1 MASGFESRHP
11 HQTLAVMRRTPAQWM
26 EGGEKGAARMSA
38 KRVVIVGGGFA
49 GLSAAYTLMK
59 RGITPLLLEA
69 NDRAGGRGMGE
80 KVDGFSLDMG
90 AFVFT
95 STYDTAFRLC
105 EELGLPLV
113 PSMMKFGHYRGG
125 RWVTTTPD
133 QSLWNFIRHF
143 RTAVTMGFLS
153 PSGMRAGF
161 KVMREIHRQS
171 SYMSFAGDSPLA
183 EIDDEESFGDYLER
197 FGVPEKLQMTLRG
210 PLDMILGDPMPAGQ
224 ALMRAYIGETMLH
237 SGRVYMPERGIGS
250 LSEALA
256 NACSHAIRVSTPVR
270 RIVVADGKATG
281 VVVDG
286 EIIEAD
292 AVICA
297 VPGTKVI
304 DLVPELP
311 EETRRALNAVS
322 YSTGC
327 RVVIGLDHPPLP
339 PGWHG
344 ALYPE
349 DDDTPL
355 LLNRTAFLPACA
367 PPGKSILDLL
377 IGRDRAKELIPLD
390 DEEIKRE
397 LLGAARR
404 KAPPGS
410 ALPGDDEGLFY
421 RVYRWEEALCMGT
434 PGMLAAMASVP
445 EQIAGRIDN
454 LFLAGDYMRVPAV
467 NGALSSGESVAVE
480 VADLLASRSS

>member
-1 MASGFESRHP
+1 
-11 HQTLAVMRRTPAQWM
+11 
-26 EGGEKGAARMSA
+26 MSTR
-38 KRVVIVGGGFA
+38 RVVIVGGGFA

-69 NDRAGGRGMGE
+69 QERVGGRGKGE
-80 KVDGFSLDMG
+80 RVDGFSLDMG

-95 STYDTAFRLC
+95 STYDTAFRIC

-113 PSMMKFGHYRGG
+113 PSTMKFGHHRSG

-133 QSLWNFIRHF
+133 QSLWNFVRHLPAAF
-143 RTAVTMGFLS
+143 TMGFLS
-153 PSGMRAGF
+153 LSGMRSGF

-171 SYMSFAGDSPLA
+171 AYMSFAGDSPLA
-183 EIDDEESFGDYLER
+183 EIDDDESFGDYLER
-197 FGVPEKLQMTLRG
+197 LGVPESLQVTLRG
-210 PLDMILGDPMPAGQ
+210 PLEMILGDPAPSGQ

-256 NACSHAIRVSTPVR
+256 TACSDAIRVSTPVR
-270 RIVVADGKATG
+270 RVVVADGRAAG
-281 VVVDG
+281 VVADG
-286 EIIEAD
+286 ETIEAD

-297 VPGTKVI
+297 VPGTKVP
-304 DLVPELP
+304 DLIPELP
-311 EETRRALNAVS
+311 DETRRALSTVS

-327 RVVIGLDHPPLP
+327 RVVIGLDHSPLP
-339 PGWHG
+339 AGWHG

-349 DDDTPL
+349 DEDTPL
-355 LLNRTAFLPACA
+355 LLDRSVFLPSCA

-377 IGRDRAKELIPLD
+377 IGRDRARELIPLD
-390 DEEIKRE
+390 DYEIKRQ

-421 RVYRWEEALCMGT
+421 RVYRWEEALCMGK
-434 PGMLAAMASVP
+434 PGMLAAVANIP
-445 EQIAGRIDN
+445 GQLEGRIDN
-454 LFLAGDYMRVPAV
+454 LFLAGDYMGIPSV
-467 NGALSSGESVAVE
+467 NGALSSGESAAME
-480 VADLLASRSS
+480 VAELLESRTY

>member
-1 MASGFESRHP
+1 MTTRP
-11 HQTLAVMRRTPAQWM
+11 
-26 EGGEKGAARMSA
+26 
-38 KRVVIVGGGFA
+38 VVIVGGGFA
-49 GLSAAYTLMK
+49 GLSAAYTLMQ

-69 NDRAGGRGMGE
+69 SDHAGGRGSGE
-80 KVDGFSLDMG
+80 RVDGFSLDMG

-113 PSMMKFGHYRGG
+113 PSTMKFGHRRNG
-125 RWVTTTPD
+125 RWVTTTPE
-133 QSLWNFIRHF
+133 QSPWNFVRHL
-143 RTAVTMGFLS
+143 RAAIAMGFLT
-153 PSGMRAGF
+153 PSGMRSSF
-161 KVMREIHRQS
+161 KVMREIRRQS
-171 SYMSFAGDSPLA
+171 EYMSFASDSPLA
-183 EIDDEESFGDYLER
+183 EIDDDESFGDYLER
-197 FGVPEKLQMTLRG
+197 LGVPERLRVTLKG
-210 PLDMILGDPMPAGQ
+210 PLDMILGDPEPAGQ

-237 SGRVYMPERGIGS
+237 SGRVHMPERGVGS

-256 NACSHAIRVSTPVR
+256 VACADVTRVSTPVR
-270 RIVVADGKATG
+270 RVVVADGKVTG

-286 EIIEAD
+286 ETIEAD

-297 VPGTKVI
+297 VPGTKVP
-304 DLVPELP
+304 DLIPDLP
-311 EETRRALNAVS
+311 AATREALGTVS

-327 RVVIGLDHPPLP
+327 RVVIGLDHSPLP

-355 LLNRTAFLPACA
+355 LLDRSVFLPACA
-367 PPGKSILDLL
+367 PPGKSLLDLL
-377 IGRDRAKELIPLD
+377 IGRDRARELIPLG

-404 KAPPGS
+404 NAPPGS

-434 PGMLAAMASVP
+434 PGMLAAMAKVP
-445 EQIAGRIDN
+445 GQLAGHIDN
-454 LFLAGDYMRVPAV
+454 LFLAGDYMGVPSV
-467 NGALSSGESVAVE
+467 NGALSSGESAAIE
-480 VADLLASRSS
+480 VADRLAARAH

>member
-1 MASGFESRHP
+1 
-11 HQTLAVMRRTPAQWM
+11 
-26 EGGEKGAARMSA
+26 MSTR
-38 KRVVIVGGGFA
+38 RVVIVGGGFA

-59 RGITPLLLEA
+59 RGIMPLLLEA
-69 NDRAGGRGMGE
+69 EERVGGRDKGE
-80 KVDGFSLDMG
+80 RVDGFSLDMG

-113 PSMMKFGHYRGG
+113 PSTMKFGHRRNG
-125 RWVTTTPD
+125 RWVTTTPE
-133 QSLWNFIRHF
+133 QSPWNFVRHL
-143 RTAVTMGFLS
+143 RAAIAMGFLS
-153 PSGMRAGF
+153 PSGMRSSF
-161 KVMREIHRQS
+161 KVMREIRRQS
-171 SYMSFAGDSPLA
+171 EYMSFASDSPLA
-183 EIDDEESFGDYLER
+183 EIDDDESFGDYLER
-197 FGVPEKLQMTLRG
+197 LDVPERLRVTLKG
-210 PLDMILGDPMPAGQ
+210 PLDMILGDPEPAGQ

-237 SGRVYMPERGIGS
+237 SGRVHMPERGVGS

-256 NACSHAIRVSTPVR
+256 TACADVTRVSTPVR
-270 RIVVADGKATG
+270 RVVVADGKVTG

-286 EIIEAD
+286 ETIEAD

-297 VPGTKVI
+297 VPGTRVP
-304 DLVPELP
+304 DLIPDLP
-311 EETRRALNAVS
+311 AATREALGTVS

-327 RVVIGLDHPPLP
+327 RVVIGLDHSPLP

-355 LLNRTAFLPACA
+355 LLDRSVFLPACA
-367 PPGKSILDLL
+367 PPGKSLLDLL
-377 IGRDRAKELIPLD
+377 IGRDRARELIPLG

-404 KAPPGS
+404 NAPPGS

-434 PGMLAAMASVP
+434 PGMLAAMAKVP
-445 EQIAGRIDN
+445 GQLAEHIDN
-454 LFLAGDYMRVPAV
+454 LFLAGDYMGVPSV
-467 NGALSSGESVAVE
+467 NGALSSGQSAAIE
-480 VADLLASRSS
+480 VADRLAARAN

>member
-1 MASGFESRHP
+1 
-11 HQTLAVMRRTPAQWM
+11 
-26 EGGEKGAARMSA
+26 MSA

-69 NDRAGGRGMGE
+69 KDRVGGRGSGE
-80 KVDGFSLDMG
+80 RVDGFSLDMG

-95 STYDTAFRLC
+95 STYDTAFRIC

-113 PSMMKFGHYRGG
+113 PSQMKFGHYRNG

-133 QSLWNFIRHF
+133 QSLWNFIRHL
-143 RTAVTMGFLS
+143 RTAMTMGFLS
-153 PSGMRAGF
+153 PSGMRASF
-161 KVMREIHRQS
+161 KVMRQIRQQS
-171 SYMSFAGDSPLA
+171 DYMSFAGDSPLA
-183 EIDDEESFGDYLER
+183 EIDDDESFGDYLER
-197 FGVPEKLQMTLRG
+197 LRVPRKLQVTLKA
-210 PLDMILGDPMPAGQ
+210 PLDMILGDPAPAGQ

-250 LSEALA
+250 LSQALA
-256 NACSHAIRVSTPVR
+256 TACSDAIRVSTPVR
-270 RIVVADGKATG
+270 RIVAADGKATG

-286 EIIEAD
+286 ETIEAD

-297 VPGTKVI
+297 VPGTKVP
-304 DLVPELP
+304 DLIPDLP
-311 EETRRALNAVS
+311 EETRRALSTVS

-327 RVVIGLDHPPLP
+327 RVVIGLDHSPLP

-344 ALYPE
+344 ALFPE

-377 IGRDRAKELIPLD
+377 IGRDRAKELIPLH
-390 DEEIKRE
+390 DEEIKKHM
-397 LLGAARR
+397 LGAARQ

-434 PGMLAAMASVP
+434 PGMLAALANIP
-445 EQIAGRIDN
+445 AQLAGRIDN
-454 LFLAGDYMRVPAV
+454 LFLAGDYMRVPSV
-467 NGALSSGESVAVE
+467 NGALSSGQSAAIE
-480 VADLLASRSS
+480 VADLLASRTN

>member
-1 MASGFESRHP
+1 
-11 HQTLAVMRRTPAQWM
+11 
-26 EGGEKGAARMSA
+26 MSTE
-38 KRVVIVGGGFA
+38 RVVIVGGGFA

-59 RGITPLLLEA
+59 QGITPILLEA
-69 NDRAGGRGMGE
+69 KERAGGRGMGE
-80 KVDGFSLDMG
+80 RVDGFSLDMG

-95 STYDTAFRLC
+95 STYDTAFLLC

-113 PSMMKFGHYRGG
+113 PSTMKFGHYRGG

-133 QSLWNFIRHF
+133 QSPWNFIRHLP
-143 RTAVTMGFLS
+143 AAITMGFLS
-153 PSGMRAGF
+153 PSGMRAGVR
-161 KVMREIHRQS
+161 VMREMHRQAE
-171 SYMSFAGDSPLA
+171 YMSFAGDSPLA
-183 EIDDEESFGDYLER
+183 EIDDDESFGDYMKRL
-197 FGVPEKLQMTLRG
+197 GVPENLQVTLRG
-210 PLDMILGDPMPAGQ
+210 PLEMILGDPLPAGQ

-237 SGRVYMPERGIGS
+237 SGRVHMPERGIGS
-250 LSEALA
+250 LSEGLA
-256 NACSHAIRVSTPVR
+256 TACSQTIRASTPAR
-270 RIVVADGKATG
+270 RILVADGRATG

-286 EIIEAD
+286 ETIEAD

-297 VPGTKVI
+297 VPGTKVP
-304 DLVPELP
+304 DLIPDLP
-311 EETRRALNAVS
+311 EETRRALSAVS

-327 RVVIGLDHPPLP
+327 RVVIGLDHSPLP

-355 LLNRTAFLPACA
+355 LLDRSVFLPSCA

-377 IGRDRAKELIPLD
+377 IGRDRARELIPLD
-390 DEEIKRE
+390 DDEIKRE

-421 RVYRWEEALCMGT
+421 RVYRWEEALCMGA
-434 PGMLAAMASVP
+434 PGMLAEMGKIP
-445 EQIAGRIDN
+445 GQLAGRIDN
-454 LFLAGDYMRVPAV
+454 LFLAGDYMRVPSV
-467 NGALSSGESVAVE
+467 NGALSSGRSAAIDA
-480 VADLLASRSS
+480 ADLLESRAQ

>member
-1 MASGFESRHP
+1 
-11 HQTLAVMRRTPAQWM
+11 
-26 EGGEKGAARMSA
+26 MSA
-38 KRVVIVGGGFA
+38 RRVVIVGGGFA

-59 RGITPLLLEA
+59 QGITPLLLEA
-69 NDRAGGRGMGE
+69 EDHAGGRGSGE
-80 KVDGFSLDMG
+80 RVDGFSLDMG

-95 STYDTAFRLC
+95 STYDTAFRIC

-113 PSMMKFGHYRGG
+113 RSQMKFGHYRNG

-133 QSLWNFIRHF
+133 QSLWNFIRHL
-143 RTAVTMGFLS
+143 RAAITMGFLS
-153 PSGMRAGF
+153 PSGMRSGF
-161 KVMREIHRQS
+161 KVMRQMHREAE
-171 SYMSFAGDSPLA
+171 YMSFAGDSPLA
-183 EIDDEESFGDYLER
+183 ELDDHESFSDYLER
-197 FGVPEKLQMTLRG
+197 LGVPENLQVTLRA

-237 SGRVYMPERGIGS
+237 AGQVAMPERGVGS
-250 LSEALA
+250 LSRALVT
-256 NACSHAIRVSTPVR
+256 ACSDAIRVSTPVR
-270 RIVVADGKATG
+270 RVVVADGAATS

-286 EIIEAD
+286 ETIEAD

-297 VPGTKVI
+297 VPGTKVP
-304 DLVPELP
+304 DLIPNLP
-311 EETRRALNAVS
+311 AATRRALSTVS

-327 RVVIGLDHPPLP
+327 RVVIGLDHSPLP

-355 LLNRTAFLPACA
+355 LLDRSVFLPACA
-367 PPGKSILDLL
+367 PPGKSLLDLL
-377 IGRDRAKELIPLD
+377 IGRDRARELIPLD

-404 KAPPGS
+404 NAPPGS

-421 RVYRWEEALCMGT
+421 RVYRWEEALCMGE
-434 PGMLAAMASVP
+434 PGMLAAMADVP
-445 EQIAGRIDN
+445 GQLAGSIGN
-454 LFLAGDYMRVPAV
+454 LVLAGDYMRVPSV
-467 NGALSSGESVAVE
+467 NGALASGHNAAIE
-480 VADLLASRSS
+480 VADLLASRAN

>member
-1 MASGFESRHP
+1 MCTR
-11 HQTLAVMRRTPAQWM
+11 
-26 EGGEKGAARMSA
+26 
-38 KRVVIVGGGFA
+38 RVVIVGGGFA

-69 NDRAGGRGMGE
+69 QERVGGRGKGE
-80 KVDGFSLDMG
+80 RVDGFSVDMG

-95 STYDTAFRLC
+95 STYDTAFRIC

-113 PSMMKFGHYRGG
+113 PSTMRFGHHRSG

-133 QSLWNFIRHF
+133 QSLWNFVRHLPAAF
-143 RTAVTMGFLS
+143 TMGFLS
-153 PSGMRAGF
+153 PSGMRSGF

-171 SYMSFAGDSPLA
+171 AYMSFAGDSPLA
-183 EIDDEESFGDYLER
+183 EIDDEESFGDYMER
-197 FGVPEKLQMTLRG
+197 LGVPENLQVTLRG
-210 PLDMILGDPMPAGQ
+210 PLDMILGDPAPAGQ

-250 LSEALA
+250 LGEALA
-256 NACSHAIRVSTPVR
+256 AACSDAIRVSTPVR
-270 RIVVADGKATG
+270 RIVVANGTATG

-286 EIIEAD
+286 ETVEAD

-297 VPGTKVI
+297 VPATKVQ
-304 DLVPELP
+304 DLIPGLP
-311 EETRRALNAVS
+311 EETRRALGTVS

-327 RVVIGLDHPPLP
+327 RVVIGLDRSPLP
-339 PGWHG
+339 SDWHG

-355 LLNRTAFLPACA
+355 LLDRSVFLPSCA

-377 IGRDRAKELIPLD
+377 IGRDRARELIPLD
-390 DEEIKRE
+390 DHEIKRE

-434 PGMLAAMASVP
+434 PGMLAAAASIP
-445 EQIAGRIDN
+445 GQLAGSIDN
-454 LFLAGDYMRVPAV
+454 LFLAGDYMRVPSV
-467 NGALSSGESVAVE
+467 NGALSSGCSAAIE
-480 VADLLASRSS
+480 VADMLASRAD

>member
-1 MASGFESRHP
+1 MA
-11 HQTLAVMRRTPAQWM
+11 AQ
-26 EGGEKGAARMSA
+26 
-38 KRVVIVGGGFA
+38 RVVIVGGGFA
-49 GLSAAYTLMK
+49 GLSAAYALMK

-69 NDRAGGRGMGE
+69 EEHVGGRGRGE
-80 KVDGFSLDMG
+80 RVDSFSLDTG

-113 PSMMKFGHYRGG
+113 PSKMKFGHHRNG

-133 QSLWNFIRHF
+133 QSFWNFVRHL

-153 PSGMRAGF
+153 PSGMRAGSA
-161 KVMREIHRQS
+161 VMRQIHRQAA
-171 SYMSFAGDSPLA
+171 YMSFAGDSPLA
-183 EIDDEESFGDYLER
+183 EIDDDESFGDYLER
-197 FGVPEKLQMTLRG
+197 LRVPGNLQVTLRG

-250 LSEALA
+250 LSAALA
-256 NACSHAIRVSTPVR
+256 DACSDAVRVSTPVR
-270 RIVVADGKATG
+270 RIVAADGEAAG
-281 VVVDG
+281 VIVDG
-286 EIIEAD
+286 ETIKAD

-297 VPGTKVI
+297 VPGTKVP
-304 DLVPELP
+304 DLIPDLP
-311 EETRRALNAVS
+311 EETRRALSTVS

-327 RVVIGLDHPPLP
+327 RVVIGLDHAPLP

-355 LLNRTAFLPACA
+355 LLDRCAFLPACA

-390 DEEIKRE
+390 DDEIKRQ

-410 ALPGDDEGLFY
+410 ALPGDDEGLFF
-421 RVYRWEEALCMGT
+421 RVYRWEQALCMGD
-434 PGMLAAMASVP
+434 PGMLAAMANVP
-445 EQIAGRIDN
+445 GQMAGRFDN
-454 LFLAGDYMRVPAV
+454 LFLAGDYMRVPSV
-467 NGALSSGESVAVE
+467 NGALSSGYSTGMQ
-480 VADLLASRSS
+480 VADLLESRSR

>member
-1 MASGFESRHP
+1 
-11 HQTLAVMRRTPAQWM
+11 
-26 EGGEKGAARMSA
+26 MSA
-38 KRVVIVGGGFA
+38 GRVVIVGGGFA
-49 GLSAAYTLMK
+49 GLSAAYTLMQ

-69 NDRAGGRGMGE
+69 EDHAGGRGSGE
-80 KVDGFSLDMG
+80 RVDGFSLDMG

-95 STYDTAFRLC
+95 STYDTAFRMC

-113 PSMMKFGHYRGG
+113 RSQMKFGHHRNG

-133 QSLWNFIRHF
+133 QSIWNFLRHF
-143 RTAVTMGFLS
+143 RTAIAMGFLS
-153 PSGMRAGF
+153 PSGMRSGF
-161 KVMREIHRQS
+161 KVMREIHRQAP
-171 SYMSFAGDSPLA
+171 YMSFASDSPLA

-197 FGVPEKLQMTLRG
+197 LGVPEKLQVTLQA
-210 PLDMILGDPMPAGQ
+210 PLKMILGDPVPAGQ

-237 SGRVYMPERGIGS
+237 AGQVSMPERGIGS

-256 NACSHAIRVSTPVR
+256 TYCAEVIRVSTPVR
-270 RIVVADGKATG
+270 RIAVADGKATS

-286 EIIEAD
+286 ETIEAD

-297 VPGTKVI
+297 VPGTKVP
-304 DLVPELP
+304 DLIPDLP
-311 EETRRALNAVS
+311 AETRRALGAVS

-327 RVVIGLDHPPLP
+327 RVVIALDHSPLP

-349 DDDTPL
+349 DDDAPL
-355 LLNRTAFLPACA
+355 LLDRSVFLPGCA
-367 PPGKSILDLL
+367 PPGKGLLDLL
-377 IGRDRAKELIPLD
+377 IGRDRARELIPLED
-390 DEEIKRE
+390 AEIKRE

-404 KAPPGS
+404 NAPPGS

-434 PGMLAAMASVP
+434 PGMLAAMANVP
-445 EQIAGRIDN
+445 GQLAAGIDN
-454 LFLAGDYMRVPAV
+454 LFLAGDYMRVPSV
-467 NGALSSGESVAVE
+467 NGALSSGYSAAIE
-480 VADLLASRSS
+480 VADRLESRSN

>member
-1 MASGFESRHP
+1 MN
-11 HQTLAVMRRTPAQWM
+11 
-26 EGGEKGAARMSA
+26 A

-49 GLSAAYTLMK
+49 GLSAAYTLKK

-69 NDRAGGRGMGE
+69 KDRAGGRGMGE

-95 STYDTAFRLC
+95 ATYDTAFRLC

-113 PSMMKFGHYRGG
+113 PSTMKFGHHRSG

-133 QSLWNFIRHF
+133 QSLWNFLRHLPAAF
-143 RTAVTMGFLS
+143 TMGFLS
-153 PSGMRAGF
+153 PSGMRSGF
-161 KVMREIHRQS
+161 KVMRQIHRQS
-171 SYMSFAGDSPLA
+171 EYMSFAGGSPLV
-183 EIDDEESFGDYLER
+183 EIDDDESFGEYLDR
-197 FGVPEKLQMTLRG
+197 LGVPENLRLTLSG
-210 PLDMILGDPMPAGQ
+210 PLEMILGDPMPAGQ

-250 LSEALA
+250 LSEALTTVCA
-256 NACSHAIRVSTPVR
+256 DAIRVSTPAR
-270 RIVVADGKATG
+270 RIVVEDGKATG

-286 EIIEAD
+286 ETIQAD

-297 VPGTKVI
+297 VPGTKVS

-311 EETRRALNAVS
+311 TETRRALGTVS

-327 RVVIGLDHPPLP
+327 RVVIGLDTPPLP

-344 ALYPE
+344 ALFPE
-349 DDDTPL
+349 DEDTPL
-355 LLNRTAFLPACA
+355 MLSRSVFLPACA
-367 PPGKSILDLL
+367 PAGKSILDLL

-390 DEEIKRE
+390 DDEIKHQM
-397 LLGAARR
+397 AAAVRR
-404 KAPPGS
+404 NQPPGS

-434 PGMLAAMASVP
+434 PGMLAAVAEIP
-445 EQIAGRIDN
+445 RQLAGRIDN
-454 LFLAGDYMRVPAV
+454 LFLAGDYMRVPSV
-467 NGALSSGESVAVE
+467 NGALSSGCDAATE
-480 VADLLASRSS
+480 VADLLASRDD

>member
-1 MASGFESRHP
+1 
-11 HQTLAVMRRTPAQWM
+11 
-26 EGGEKGAARMSA
+26 MST
-38 KRVVIVGGGFA
+38 KQVVIVGGGFA

-69 NDRAGGRGMGE
+69 KERAGGRGIGE
-80 KVDGFSLDMG
+80 SVDGFSLDMG

-95 STYDTAFRLC
+95 STYDTAFRMC

-113 PSMMKFGHYRGG
+113 PSTMKFGHHRNG

-133 QSLWNFIRHF
+133 QSLSNFLRHLPAAF
-143 RTAVTMGFLS
+143 TMGFLS
-153 PSGMRAGF
+153 PSGMRSGF

-171 SYMSFAGDSPLA
+171 EYMSFAGNSPLA
-183 EIDDEESFGDYLER
+183 EIDDEESFGDYMKRL
-197 FGVPEKLQMTLRG
+197 GVPENLQLTLRG
-210 PLDMILGDPMPAGQ
+210 PLEMILGDPAPAGQ

-256 NACSHAIRVSTPVR
+256 TACSDAIRVSTPVKR
-270 RIVVADGKATG
+270 VVVADGTATG

-286 EIIEAD
+286 ETIEAD

-297 VPGTKVI
+297 VPGTKVP
-304 DLVPELP
+304 DLIPDLP
-311 EETRRALNAVS
+311 AATRRALGTVS

-327 RVVIGLDHPPLP
+327 RVVIGLNHSPLP

-349 DDDTPL
+349 DEDTPL
-355 LLNRTAFLPACA
+355 LLDRSAFLPSCA

-377 IGRDRAKELIPLD
+377 IGRDHAKELIPLD
-390 DEEIKRE
+390 DDEIKRQ

-404 KAPPGS
+404 NAPPGS

-434 PGMLAAMASVP
+434 PGMLAAVANIP
-445 EQIAGRIDN
+445 KQLAGHIDN
-454 LFLAGDYMRVPAV
+454 LFLAGDYMRVPSV
-467 NGALSSGESVAVE
+467 NGALSSGRSAAIE
-480 VADLLASRSS
+480 VADLLASRAN

>member
-1 MASGFESRHP
+1 
-11 HQTLAVMRRTPAQWM
+11 
-26 EGGEKGAARMSA
+26 MSA
-38 KRVVIVGGGFA
+38 QRVVIVGGGFA
-49 GLSAAYTLMK
+49 GLSAAYTLMQ

-69 NDRAGGRGMGE
+69 KERAGGRGIGE
-80 KVDGFSLDMG
+80 RVDGFSLDMG

-95 STYDTAFRLC
+95 STYDTAFRMC
-105 EELGLPLV
+105 EELELPLV
-113 PSMMKFGHYRGG
+113 PSTMKFGHHRNG

-133 QSLWNFIRHF
+133 QSLSNFVRHLPAAF
-143 RTAVTMGFLS
+143 TMGFLS
-153 PSGMRAGF
+153 PSGMRSGF

-171 SYMSFAGDSPLA
+171 EYMSFAGDSPLA
-183 EIDDEESFGDYLER
+183 EIDDDESFGDYMKRL
-197 FGVPEKLQMTLRG
+197 GVPENLQVTLRG
-210 PLDMILGDPMPAGQ
+210 PLEMILGDPMPAGQ

-256 NACSHAIRVSTPVR
+256 TACSDAIRVSSPVR
-270 RIVVADGKATG
+270 RVVVAEGRATG

-286 EIIEAD
+286 ETIEAD

-297 VPGTKVI
+297 VPGTKVPGLI
-304 DLVPELP
+304 PELP
-311 EETRRALNAVS
+311 EETRRALSTVS

-349 DDDTPL
+349 DEDTPL
-355 LLNRTAFLPACA
+355 LLDRSVFLPSCA

-377 IGRDRAKELIPLD
+377 IGRERAKELIPLD
-390 DEEIKRE
+390 DDEIKRQ
-397 LLGAARR
+397 LLGAVRR
-404 KAPPGS
+404 NAPPGS
-410 ALPGDDEGLFY
+410 SLPGDDEGLFY

-434 PGMLAAMASVP
+434 PGMLAAVANIP
-445 EQIAGRIDN
+445 KQLAGRIDN
-454 LFLAGDYMRVPAV
+454 LFLAGDYMRVPSV
-467 NGALSSGESVAVE
+467 NGALSSGRSAAIE
-480 VADLLASRSS
+480 VADLLESRAN

>member
-1 MASGFESRHP
+1 
-11 HQTLAVMRRTPAQWM
+11 
-26 EGGEKGAARMSA
+26 MSNN
-38 KRVVIVGGGFA
+38 RVVIVGGGFA
-49 GLSAAYTLMK
+49 GLSAAYSLMK
-59 RGITPLLLEA
+59 RGITPFLLEA
-69 NDRAGGRGMGE
+69 KDRAGGRGIGE
-80 KVDGFSLDMG
+80 TVDGFSLDNG

-113 PSMMKFGHYRGG
+113 PSSMKFGHRRKG

-133 QSLWNFIRHF
+133 QSLTSFLRHLP
-143 RTAVTMGFLS
+143 AAIAMGFLS
-153 PSGMRAGF
+153 PAGMRSGY
-161 KVMREIHRQS
+161 KVMREIHRQAP
-171 SYMSFAGDSPLA
+171 YMSFASDSPLA
-183 EIDDEESFGDYLER
+183 QIDDDESFGDYMKRL
-197 FGVPEKLQMTLRG
+197 GVPDKLQVTLRG
-210 PLDMILGDPMPAGQ
+210 PLEMILGDPAPAGQ

-237 SGRVYMPERGIGS
+237 SGKVSMPERGVGS

-256 NACSHAIRVSTPVR
+256 TACSDAIRVSTPVK

-281 VVVDG
+281 VAVDG
-286 EIIEAD
+286 ETIAAD

-297 VPGTKVI
+297 VPGTKVT

-311 EETRRALNAVS
+311 AATRRALSNVS

-327 RVVIGLDHPPLP
+327 RVVIGLDHSPLP

-344 ALYPE
+344 ALFPE

-355 LLNRTAFLPACA
+355 LLDRSVFLPSCA

-377 IGRDRAKELIPLD
+377 IGQDRARELIPLGD
-390 DEEIKRE
+390 DEIKRE
-397 LLGAARR
+397 MLGAARR

-410 ALPGDDEGLFY
+410 ALPEDDGGLFY

-434 PGMLAAMASVP
+434 PGMLSAVAKIPA
-445 EQIAGRIDN
+445 QLAGRIDN
-454 LFLAGDYMRVPAV
+454 LILAGDYMHVPSV
-467 NGALSSGESVAVE
+467 NGALSSGQSAANK
-480 VADLLASRSS
+480 VADLLASRAK

>member
-1 MASGFESRHP
+1 
-11 HQTLAVMRRTPAQWM
+11 
-26 EGGEKGAARMSA
+26 MSA

-69 NDRAGGRGMGE
+69 KDRVGGRGSGE
-80 KVDGFSLDMG
+80 RVDGFSLDMG

-95 STYDTAFRLC
+95 STYDTAFRIC

-113 PSMMKFGHYRGG
+113 PSQMKFGHYRNG

-133 QSLWNFIRHF
+133 QSLWNFIRHL
-143 RTAVTMGFLS
+143 RTAMAMGFLS

-161 KVMREIHRQS
+161 KVMRQIRQQADF
-171 SYMSFAGDSPLA
+171 MSFASDSPLA
-183 EIDDEESFGDYLER
+183 QIDDDESFGDYLER
-197 FGVPEKLQMTLRG
+197 LRVPKKLQVTLKG
-210 PLDMILGDPMPAGQ
+210 PLDMILGDPLPAGQ

-237 SGRVYMPERGIGS
+237 SGKVCMPERGIGS
-250 LSEALA
+250 LSQALA
-256 NACSHAIRVSTPVR
+256 TACSDAIRISTPVR
-270 RIVVADGKATG
+270 RIVVADGKVTG

-286 EIIEAD
+286 ETIEAD

-297 VPGTKVI
+297 VPGTKVP
-304 DLVPELP
+304 DLIPDLP
-311 EETRRALNAVS
+311 EETRRALSTVS

-327 RVVIGLDHPPLP
+327 RVVIGLDHSPLP

-344 ALYPE
+344 ALFPE

-390 DEEIKRE
+390 DDEIKQHM
-397 LLGAARR
+397 LGAARG

-434 PGMLAAMASVP
+434 PGMLAAVANIP
-445 EQIAGRIDN
+445 WQLAGRIDN
-454 LFLAGDYMRVPAV
+454 LFLAGDYMAVPSV
-467 NGALSSGESVAVE
+467 NGALSSGQSAAIE
-480 VADLLASRSS
+480 VADLLASRTN

>member
-1 MASGFESRHP
+1 MN
-11 HQTLAVMRRTPAQWM
+11 
-26 EGGEKGAARMSA
+26 A

-49 GLSAAYTLMK
+49 GLNAAYTLKK

-113 PSMMKFGHYRGG
+113 PSMMKFGHHRSG

-133 QSLWNFIRHF
+133 QSLWNFRRNLPAAF
-143 RTAVTMGFLS
+143 TMGFLS
-153 PSGMRAGF
+153 PSGMRSGF
-161 KVMREIHRQS
+161 KVMRQIHSQS
-171 SYMSFAGDSPLA
+171 EHMSFAGNSPLA
-183 EIDDEESFGDYLER
+183 EIDDDESFGEYMER
-197 FGVPEKLQMTLRG
+197 LGVPETLQVTLRG

-237 SGRVYMPERGIGS
+237 SGKVSMPERGIGS

-256 NACSHAIRVSTPVR
+256 SVCSDAIRVSTPVR
-270 RIVVADGKATG
+270 RIVVAEGKATG

-286 EIIEAD
+286 ETIEAD

-297 VPGTKVI
+297 VPGTKVPNLI
-304 DLVPELP
+304 PELP
-311 EETRRALNAVS
+311 AETRRALGTIS

-327 RVVIGLDHPPLP
+327 RVVIGLDKPPLP

-349 DDDTPL
+349 DENTPL
-355 LLNRTAFLPACA
+355 MLDRSIFLPWCA

-390 DEEIKRE
+390 DYEIKRQM
-397 LLGAARR
+397 LGAVRQN
-404 KAPPGS
+404 PPPES
-410 ALPGDDEGLFY
+410 NLPGDDEGLFY
-421 RVYRWEEALCMGT
+421 RVYRWEEALCMGK
-434 PGMLAAMASVP
+434 PGMLAAVAKIP
-445 EQIAGRIDN
+445 EQLAGRIDN
-454 LFLAGDYMRVPAV
+454 LFLAGDYTRVPSV
-467 NGALSSGESVAVE
+467 NGALSSGYAAANE
-480 VADLLASRSS
+480 VADLLASRDS

>member
-1 MASGFESRHP
+1 
-11 HQTLAVMRRTPAQWM
+11 
-26 EGGEKGAARMSA
+26 MST

-69 NDRAGGRGMGE
+69 RERAGGRGIGE
-80 KVDGFSLDMG
+80 SVDGFSLDMG

-105 EELGLPLV
+105 EDLGLPLV
-113 PSMMKFGHYRGG
+113 PSTMKFGHYRNG

-133 QSLWNFIRHF
+133 QSPWNFVRHLPAAF
-143 RTAVTMGFLS
+143 TMGFLS
-153 PSGMRAGF
+153 PSGMRAGIR
-161 KVMREIHRQS
+161 VMREIHRQAP
-171 SYMSFAGDSPLA
+171 YMSFAGDSPLA
-183 EIDDEESFGDYLER
+183 EIDDDESFGDYLER
-197 FGVPEKLQMTLRG
+197 LGVPENLQVTLRG
-210 PLDMILGDPMPAGQ
+210 PLEMILGDPLPAGQ

-256 NACSHAIRVSTPVR
+256 AACSDVIRASTPAR

-286 EIIEAD
+286 ETMEAD

-297 VPGTKVI
+297 VPGTKVPG
-304 DLVPELP
+304 LVPDLP
-311 EETRRALNAVS
+311 AETRRALSAIS

-327 RVVIGLDHPPLP
+327 RVVIGLDHSPLP
-339 PGWHG
+339 SGWHG

-355 LLNRTAFLPACA
+355 LLDRSVFLPSCA

-377 IGRDRAKELIPLD
+377 IGRDRARELIPLD
-390 DEEIKRE
+390 DDEIKRE

-434 PGMLAAMASVP
+434 PGMLAAMVNIP
-445 EQIAGRIDN
+445 GQLAGRIDN
-454 LFLAGDYMRVPAV
+454 LFLAGDYMRVPSV
-467 NGALSSGESVAVE
+467 NGALSSGRDAAIE
-480 VADLLASRSS
+480 VANLLAPGAA